1 MESTIYNIS
10 SKIGMINTNINL
22 IGFHS
27 RIKFQTVQVTQAD
40 CSLVSQECF
49 FPHKSK
55 QLSH

>member
-27 RIKFQTVQVTQAD
+27 RIKFQTLKVTQAD
-40 CSLVSQECF
+40 FSLVSRECF
-49 FPHKSK
+49 FSA
-55 QLSH
+55 